1 MLLLW
6 SMVKKLEWSDET
18 RQSCRFH
25 EWMNEYNLTRIQE
38 LIFKSASHSNHP
50 FHVWSSESFRFKL
63 GTDDL
68 LRVHL
73 KTHAYLHNGVSLSK
87 FILLPRHRHQTT
99 IRRKLDFFFQ
109 NGVYE
114 LCWILSFL
122 SHRIN
127 IPSSSQHWRW
137 GRHHG
142 DSGHRRAGETH
153 IFIWGLAT
161 VFSSP
166 LHLTRAFISTIRGL
180 YVCEQTEVSANL
192 LLHNWCFNPVPPE
205 TCDGVN

>member
-99 IRRKLDFFFQ
+99 IRRKLDFFSKWSVWTLLNLVFFVSQ
-109 NGVYE
+109 NQHTVIKPT
-114 LCWILSFL
+114 LTMRLS
-122 SHRIN
+122 
-127 IPSSSQHWRW
+127 PWRFW
-137 GRHHG
+137 TPQGRW
-142 DSGHRRAGETH
+142 DTH
-153 IFIWGLAT
+153 FHSRT
-161 VFSSP
+161 
-166 LHLTRAFISTIRGL
+166 
-180 YVCEQTEVSANL
+180 QTDV
-192 LLHNWCFNPVPPE
+192 
-205 TCDGVN
+205 